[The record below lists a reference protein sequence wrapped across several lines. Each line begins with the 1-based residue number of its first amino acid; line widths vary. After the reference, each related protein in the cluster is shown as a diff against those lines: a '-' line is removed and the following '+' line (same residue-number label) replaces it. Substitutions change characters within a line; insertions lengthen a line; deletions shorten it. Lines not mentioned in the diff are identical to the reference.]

1 LCPESSWY
9 NQEMRPVIAVLSGFL
24 ALAPFSAGAE
34 SPNAAPGYGTVM
46 FLEAIAPG
54 AGLMAMGE
62 KREGAIAMSVAL
74 PMIVAGQG
82 LIWTYYLGLQGGIV
96 AAGSGDYVFDT
107 RYRVPEWDWV
117 LGLGF
122 LLDTGGRA
130 VAAYSAYAA
139 HREWMEARGRASFA
153 GSLETPL
160 SLVLAPFSPAAI
172 SLDVLPF
179 VIVLDAAVL
188 PQDALER
195 AGDFFASG
203 TQPFWGIDMAPGA
216 ALAAKVLSSAVLSL
230 AGSLGRE
237 LLLRG
242 LVLERDG
249 MAVSIFASGASPLLS
264 LAVPGRDPGEAV
276 LDSLS
281 GAALGWYAAALA
293 NSDSGRLRKPVAFR
307 FWLDFGRS
315 VLGYLMDPTGRSG
328 PELGVSV
335 LFP

>member
-1 LCPESSWY
+1 
-9 NQEMRPVIAVLSGFL
+9 MRRAIALLSCVFI
-24 ALAPFSAGAE
+24 LAPLAAGAE
-34 SPNAAPGYGTVM
+34 TPSAAPGYGTVM
-46 FLEAIAPG
+46 FLEALAPG

-62 KREGAIAMSVAL
+62 KRAGATAMALSL
-74 PMIVAGQG
+74 PMIVAGQS
-82 LIWTYYLGLQGGIV
+82 LIWTYYLKLQGGIV
-96 AAGSGDYVFDT
+96 AAGSANYVFDT
-107 RYRVPEWDWV
+107 RYRAPEWDWV

-130 VAAYSAYAA
+130 VAAYSSYAA
-139 HREWMEARGRASFA
+139 HREWMEARGGANRA

-160 SLVLAPFSPAAI
+160 DLILAPFSPAAI

-179 VIVLDAAVL
+179 VLILDAAVL
-188 PQDALER
+188 PPDALER
-195 AGDFFASG
+195 ADDFFASG
-203 TQPFWGIDMAPGA
+203 TQPFWGIDMAPWA
-216 ALAAKVLSSAVLSL
+216 ALGAKVLSSAVLSL

-249 MAVSIFASGASPLLS
+249 MAVSVFASGGAPLLS
-264 LAVPGRDPGEAV
+264 LAVPGRDASDAI

-293 NSDSGRLRKPVAFR
+293 SADSGRIRKPVAFR

-315 VLGYLMDPTGRSG
+315 VLGYVMDPAGRQG
-328 PELGVSV
+328 PELGVSI